1 MISAALELELAPPSP
16 FRLPAHSS
24 EDRTMSVRGG
34 VLSRL
39 LRVGESPVL
48 VRAWEPGRG
57 RVALRAEPVDPAA
70 LSAPR
75 ALPPRES
82 RPAGE
87 AELRLALERMRF
99 ALGVDEDL
107 SGFYRRFHRDPLLGP
122 LLRRRPWLRPRRRP
136 WAWEALAWAVVKQLI
151 ESERAAAIQRR
162 IVGRWGPRL
171 AHRPPRPPSRF
182 SPDGEQNLYGAASN
196 PRPPSRFSPDGGA
209 NLYGALRDVPDAAT
223 IAGRAPA
230 ELAAMDLSPARSL
243 ALRAVAREIA
253 AGRCDPSAAAG
264 DRRLLAIPEIG
275 PWTVQCL
282 GLFGRG
288 DADSLPAGDLA
299 YLKLV
304 GRLARLGRRATVAE
318 VEEFYA
324 PYEPFRGL
332 AGLWTIG
339 LYR

>member
-1 MISAALELELAPPSP
+1 VSRALALELAPPSP
-16 FRLPAHSS
+16 FRLPSHSS
-24 EDRTMSVRGG
+24 EDRTMAVRDG

-75 ALPPRES
+75 ALPARES

-99 ALGVDEDL
+99 ALGVDDDL
-107 SGFYRRFHRDPLLGP
+107 SDFYRRFRRDPLLGP
-122 LLRRRPWLRPRRRP
+122 VLRRRPWLRPRRRP

-171 AHRPPRPPSRF
+171 DRVF
-182 SPDGEQNLYGAASN
+182 K
-196 PRPPSRFSPDGGA
+196 
-209 NLYGALRDVPDAAT
+209 DVPDAAT

-230 ELAAMDLSPARSL
+230 ELAALDLSPARSL

-253 AGRCDPSAAAG
+253 AGRCDPAAANA
-264 DRRLLAIPEIG
+264 DRRLLTIPEIG

-288 DADSLPAGDLA
+288 DPDSLPAGDLI

-304 GRLARLGRRATVAE
+304 GRLARLGRRATVGE

-324 PYEPFRGL
+324 PYAPYRGL